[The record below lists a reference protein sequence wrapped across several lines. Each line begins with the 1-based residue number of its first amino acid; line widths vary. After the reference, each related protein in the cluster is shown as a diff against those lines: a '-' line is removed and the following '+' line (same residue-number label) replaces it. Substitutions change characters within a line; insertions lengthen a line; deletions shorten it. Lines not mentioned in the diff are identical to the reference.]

1 MDSQTET
8 MMEDIQGHSFS
19 QQSVSLHCQYQ
30 SQQSP
35 DPVKS
40 HPPNALM
47 DFKNKRLTLSPL
59 CPAGPGGPII
69 PGMP

>member
-1 MDSQTET
+1 MNSQTET

-40 HPPNALM
+40 HPPNTLM
-47 DFKNKRLTLSPL
+47 DFKHR
-59 CPAGPGGPII
+59 
-69 PGMP
+69 